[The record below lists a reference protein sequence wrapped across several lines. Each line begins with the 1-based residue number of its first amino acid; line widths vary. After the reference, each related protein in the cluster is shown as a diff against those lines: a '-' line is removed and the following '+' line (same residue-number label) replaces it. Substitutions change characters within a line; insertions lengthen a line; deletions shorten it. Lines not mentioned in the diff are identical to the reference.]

1 MSHCTRLREVAS
13 GSMKAKLAGCAEAS
27 GGRGSGR
34 LTQEGRPGLFGS
46 RVGPRVRMVKV
57 RVSARSTVRT
67 WVRVGAKA
75 RCMTIGEGCAGQR
88 AQHMTF
94 RPRVGV
100 GAVGRGRVRDGG
112 GVPDKVGAWNKVGS
126 GVMHEVRGRA

>member
-1 MSHCTRLREVAS
+1 MSHCTRLREVAR
-13 GSMKAKLAGCAEAS
+13 GSMKAKLAGCAEAN
-27 GGRGSGR
+27 GGGGSGR
-34 LTQEGRPGLFGS
+34 FTQEGRPGSFRS
-46 RVGPRVRMVKV
+46 RVGLRIRAAKV
-57 RVSARSTVRT
+57 RVGARSTVRT
-67 WVRVGAKA
+67 WAGVGAKV
-75 RCMTIGEGCAGQR
+75 RCMTIGEGCADHR

-112 GVPDKVGAWNKVGS
+112 GVPDKFGAWNKVGS